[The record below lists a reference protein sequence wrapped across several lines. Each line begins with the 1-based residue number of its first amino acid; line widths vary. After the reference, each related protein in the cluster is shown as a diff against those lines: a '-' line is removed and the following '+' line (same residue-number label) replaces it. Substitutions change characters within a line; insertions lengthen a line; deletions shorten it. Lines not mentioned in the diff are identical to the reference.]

1 MAKAMLHPDMISDYE
16 AVVGET
22 EGTGHYPWGLVDL
35 FNGIAE
41 TLSYLQRE
49 DLIKAI
55 GHDEGLTDE
64 AREFMSQIGKWSK
77 WTDEDKK

>member
-1 MAKAMLHPDMISDYE
+1 MLHPDMISDYE

-22 EGTGHYPWGLVDL
+22 EETGYYSWQIVDL
-35 FNGIAE
+35 LNEIAE
-41 TLSYLQRE
+41 ALPYPQRE

-64 AREFMSQIGKWSK
+64 AREFMGQIGQWSK
-77 WTDEDKK
+77 WCE